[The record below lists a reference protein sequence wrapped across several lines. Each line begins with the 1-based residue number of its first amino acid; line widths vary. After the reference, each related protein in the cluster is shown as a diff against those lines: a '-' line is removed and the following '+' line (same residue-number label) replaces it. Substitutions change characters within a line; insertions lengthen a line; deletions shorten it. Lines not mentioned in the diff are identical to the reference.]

1 MIRKATIKDIKAIAA
16 IYEDIH
22 TEEEKGNLT
31 IGWQR
36 GVYPTEKTAADSV
49 AKGDMFVCERD
60 GHVVAAAKINKE
72 QVDVYADGKWEFKA
86 DDEEIM
92 VLHTLV
98 VSPSVQTSGI
108 GKEFVKFY
116 EEHALAEGCPY
127 LRMDTNERNKRARAF
142 YEGAGYKEI
151 GLVPCVFNGIDG
163 VQLVLLEKKL

>member
-86 DDEEIM
+86 DDE
-92 VLHTLV
+92 
-98 VSPSVQTSGI
+98 
-108 GKEFVKFY
+108 
-116 EEHALAEGCPY
+116 
-127 LRMDTNERNKRARAF
+127 
-142 YEGAGYKEI
+142 
-151 GLVPCVFNGIDG
+151 
-163 VQLVLLEKKL
+163 